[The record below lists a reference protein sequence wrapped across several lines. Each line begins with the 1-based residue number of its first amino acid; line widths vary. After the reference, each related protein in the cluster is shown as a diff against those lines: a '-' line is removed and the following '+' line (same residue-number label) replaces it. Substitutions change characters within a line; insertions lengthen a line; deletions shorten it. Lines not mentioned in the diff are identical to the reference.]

1 LATLPGYQLH
11 LTQVIAIGPGEP
23 AQHIHRD
30 QWAFDFFSFP
40 KGYEVQCNTIWAM
53 TDFTEQNGATRVI
66 PGSNRFDDKLRFK
79 AEDTIPAAMTKG
91 SVLFYSGSVYHGGG
105 ANRSSETRI
114 GINLTYNLSW
124 LRQEENQ
131 YLAVPMEVAHT
142 LPVELLRLM
151 GYQRGAY
158 ALGYVGDL
166 LDPLQVVR
174 PEIQNL
180 GLGRLENTLERLK
193 KPHGDRVEQ
202 KRD

>member
-1 LATLPGYQLH
+1 
-11 LTQVIAIGPGEP
+11 
-23 AQHIHRD
+23 
-30 QWAFDFFSFP
+30 
-40 KGYEVQCNTIWAM
+40 
-53 TDFTEQNGATRVI
+53 
-66 PGSNRFDDKLRFK
+66 
-79 AEDTIPAAMTKG
+79 
-91 SVLFYSGSVYHGGG
+91 
-105 ANRSSETRI
+105 
-114 GINLTYNLSW
+114 

-131 YLAVPMEVAHT
+131 YLAVPMKVART

-151 GYQRGAY
+151 DYQRGAY

-180 GLGRLENTLERLK
+180 GLGHLENTLERLK

>member
-1 LATLPGYQLH
+1 
-11 LTQVIAIGPGEP
+11 
-23 AQHIHRD
+23 
-30 QWAFDFFSFP
+30 
-40 KGYEVQCNTIWAM
+40 
-53 TDFTEQNGATRVI
+53 
-66 PGSNRFDDKLRFK
+66 
-79 AEDTIPAAMTKG
+79 
-91 SVLFYSGSVYHGGG
+91 
-105 ANRSSETRI
+105 
-114 GINLTYNLSW
+114 
-124 LRQEENQ
+124 
-131 YLAVPMEVAHT
+131 
-142 LPVELLRLM
+142 M